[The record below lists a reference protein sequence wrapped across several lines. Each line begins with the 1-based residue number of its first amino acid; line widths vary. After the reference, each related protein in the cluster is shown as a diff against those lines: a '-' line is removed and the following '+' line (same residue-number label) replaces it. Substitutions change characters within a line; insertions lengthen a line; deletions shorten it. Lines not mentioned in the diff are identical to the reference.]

1 MNPDVAVG
9 YLQIGIA
16 VILAFLGGFVLV
28 KRPESHPGRLVAVLC
43 FLNSVWI
50 GIEFFSDLYEKREM
64 LKTTL
69 YLQNFSKFLEI
80 RLLVGQLLQK
90 NHISI

>member
-28 KRPESHPGRLVAVLC
+28 KRPESRPGRLVAVLC

-50 GIEFFSDLYEKREM
+50 GVEFFSDLYEKKEM
-64 LKTTL
+64 TKG
-69 YLQNFSKFLEI
+69 YMHMVLES
-80 RLLVGQLLQK
+80 Q
-90 NHISI
+90 